1 MAELITAMVTIFKDD
16 LSVDYEACADLACFL
31 INNGSDGLVVSGT
44 TGESP
49 TLTDE
54 EKLNLF
60 SNIKEAVGSDVQVI
74 AGTGSNSTV
83 ASKKLTIEAEHT
95 GVDGVMLVSPY
106 YNKPP
111 QNGLIEHF
119 KTIAEKSKLP
129 IILYNVPSR
138 TGSNIEANTTITL
151 SKIDN
156 IVAIKEAS
164 GDVAQIEKIIN
175 NTSEDFKLYSGD
187 DGTTFDIMKLG
198 GNGVISVASHI
209 IGNKIK
215 EMLNL
220 CQNNNFEEAEKLNN
234 KLMPV
239 FKGLFNTTNPI
250 LVKAG
255 LELIGQQGGPLRLP
269 LVKETKEENE
279 QLKELL
285 SAFGLLKQSLN
296 VK

>member
-119 KTIAEKSKLP
+119 KTIAKKSKLP

-156 IVAIKEAS
+156 IV
-164 GDVAQIEKIIN
+164 
-175 NTSEDFKLYSGD
+175 
-187 DGTTFDIMKLG
+187 
-198 GNGVISVASHI
+198 
-209 IGNKIK
+209 
-215 EMLNL
+215 
-220 CQNNNFEEAEKLNN
+220 
-234 KLMPV
+234 
-239 FKGLFNTTNPI
+239 
-250 LVKAG
+250 
-255 LELIGQQGGPLRLP
+255 
-269 LVKETKEENE
+269 
-279 QLKELL
+279 
-285 SAFGLLKQSLN
+285 
-296 VK
+296 